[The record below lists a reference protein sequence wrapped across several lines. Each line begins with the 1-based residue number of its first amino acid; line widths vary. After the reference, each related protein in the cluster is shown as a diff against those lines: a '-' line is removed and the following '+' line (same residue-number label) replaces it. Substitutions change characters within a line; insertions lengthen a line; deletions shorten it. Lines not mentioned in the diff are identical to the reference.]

1 MRRTIIMTVLAAA
14 VSALSLSSKAGA
26 GESYMNPEKNYGFK
40 FSGFFKTDISYDD
53 AEIYPGDF
61 HLFVKDYGEE
71 DDALY
76 LTTRETRLGFDFF
89 WKDNG
94 IKTAAKLEFDFYGA
108 GADAVNKAAPMLR
121 HAYVKIVGKRWALLA
136 GQTWDV
142 ISPLV
147 PKTVNY
153 SVAWAQGNIGYR
165 RPQVRFSTW
174 AGAGG
179 GAKLTLDAAIARNIG
194 ADYRVYENGWNPEAG
209 GDGVDDGADSAT
221 PVVQGRLG
229 MSSNFSDQGMLALGV
244 SGHYGEEEYR
254 LFDTAGNET
263 GEKSLSSWSFNT
275 DLTLRINKYACLKGE
290 FFMGE
295 NLATYL
301 GGVLQKAD
309 NLYDPLRSMGGWG
322 MLSLSPTEKLT
333 VNGGYSF
340 DDPDEEEYSVAAPAG
355 GSTSVTSTFKSLN
368 SLAFGNIMYD
378 FTGNL
383 TGMLEFSYL
392 TTEYAAKTRTAAGT
406 ATATEEFDDLRIQLA
421 IKASIK

>member
-1 MRRTIIMTVLAAA
+1 MKRAFFILVFCVLTL
-14 VSALSLSSKAGA
+14 SALAVADEGA
-26 GESYMNPEKNYGFK
+26 S
-40 FSGFFKTDISYDD
+40 
-53 AEIYPGDF
+53 
-61 HLFVKDYGEE
+61 
-71 DDALY
+71 
-76 LTTRETRLGFDFF
+76 FDFDLYGYLKLDGAYDQNLTSHGNF
-89 WKDNG
+89 VMWVNPYQYEKDDEQFNMTANQSRFGVSMTGNG
-94 IKTAAKLEFDFYGA
+94 YETAKVDGKVEFDLYA
-108 GADAVNKAAPMLR
+108 GVSGGSVAENKPMLQLR
-121 HAYVKIVGKRWALLA
+121 HAYFSVQMGGTKLLA

-174 AGAGG
+174 ADAGDR
-179 GAKLTLDAAIARNIG
+179 ARLTLDAAIARNIG
-194 ADYRVYENGWNPEAG
+194 ADYCVYDSGWDPDDS
-209 GDGVDDGADSAT
+209 GDGVDDGADAAT

-229 MSSNFSDQGMLALGV
+229 MSSDFSGDGMLALGV

-254 LFDTAGNET
+254 LFDSGGNET
-263 GEKSLSSWSFNT
+263 EEKSLSSWSFNT

-290 FFMGE
+290 FFVGE

-309 NLYDPLRSMGGWG
+309 NIYDPLRSMGGWG
-322 MLSLSPTEKLT
+322 MLSLAPTEKLT

-340 DDPDEEEYSVAAPAG
+340 DDPDEEEYSVAAPTG
-355 GSTSVTSTFKSLN
+355 GSTSVTSTFKSMN

-383 TGMLEFSYL
+383 TGMLEFSYM
-392 TTEYAAKTRTAAGT
+392 TTEYATKTRTAAGT
-406 ATATEEFDDLRIQLA
+406 STDTEEFDDLRIQLA
-421 IKASIK
+421 IKASIR

>member
-1 MRRTIIMTVLAAA
+1 VRKTIIALTLA
-14 VSALSLSSKAGA
+14 VALSSLPPASAAGA
-26 GESYMNPEKNYGFK
+26 DGSRQDPDRNYGFK

-53 AEIYPGDF
+53 AQIYPGDF
-61 HLFVKDYGEE
+61 HLFVEDYAEK

-76 LTTRETRLGFDFF
+76 FTTRETRLGFDFY
-89 WKDNG
+89 WKEDD

-121 HAYVKIVGKRWALLA
+121 HAYVKVAGKRWALLA

-174 AGAGG
+174 ADAGDR
-179 GAKLTLDAAIARNIG
+179 ARLTLDAAIARNIG
-194 ADYRVYENGWNPEAG
+194 ADYCVYDSGWDPDDS
-209 GDGVDDGADSAT
+209 GDGVDDGADAAT

-229 MSSNFSDQGMLALGV
+229 MSSDFSGDGMLALGV

-254 LFDTAGNET
+254 LFDSGGNET
-263 GEKSLSSWSFNT
+263 EEKSLSSWSFNT

-290 FFMGE
+290 FFVGE

-309 NLYDPLRSMGGWG
+309 NIYDPLRSMGGWG
-322 MLSLSPTEKLT
+322 MLSLAPTEKLT

-340 DDPDEEEYSVAAPAG
+340 DDPDEEEYSVAAPTG
-355 GSTSVTSTFKSLN
+355 GSTSVTSTFKSMN

-383 TGMLEFSYL
+383 TGMLEFSYM
-392 TTEYAAKTRTAAGT
+392 TTEYATKTRTAAGT
-406 ATATEEFDDLRIQLA
+406 STDTEEFDDLRIQLA
-421 IKASIK
+421 IKASIR